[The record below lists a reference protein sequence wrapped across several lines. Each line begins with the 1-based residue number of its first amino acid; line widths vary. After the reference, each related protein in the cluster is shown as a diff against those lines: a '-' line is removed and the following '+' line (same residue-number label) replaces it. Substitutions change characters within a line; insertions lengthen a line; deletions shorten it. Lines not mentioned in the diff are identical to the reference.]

1 MLNHAGFVSSS
12 LILLREHPFVTSE
25 SFWTMLDLPKNLV
38 VIESSNSDGPREDFF
53 IEKLLTFVKKLEL
66 LKVSG
71 SRNKVVDPQILP
83 KNFLDLKVTKS
94 NVSIGFVKNVLLVHR
109 KNQSLHISATFL
121 KYYSVPLF
129 DFFDRFDSCM
139 NFHVR
144 KKLAFYFLRNFNA

>member
-1 MLNHAGFVSSS
+1 
-12 LILLREHPFVTSE
+12 
-25 SFWTMLDLPKNLV
+25 MLDLPKNLV

-94 NVSIGFVKNVLLVHR
+94 NVSIGFVKMSYWCIEKINHY
-109 KNQSLHISATFL
+109 IFL
-121 KYYSVPLF
+121 PHFSNITQFLF
-129 DFFDRFDSCM
+129 LIFLTDSIP
-139 NFHVR
+139 
-144 KKLAFYFLRNFNA
+144 A